1 MITQSAETLLL
12 RTFCLEPFHS
22 FSVAELSSKTGV
34 SRNWIYKLLDEFKVF
49 DLLLEERKTYRL
61 DFSNLLCRRIK
72 TFFDAK
78 FIFDSPFRD
87 RILRI
92 SEKITY
98 EMNPVS
104 IVLVGSVAVGREREI
119 SDIDFLVISGKKR
132 VPLIE
137 NTNIIVMTRL
147 EFEKKYAKGDDFIVS
162 ALAYG
167 KIIYDKEFFIRFY
180 EKPLPA
186 FTEETIQEKIHY
198 CEKLQDRIYSL
209 LRSDEERA
217 REETLHLTLQCARI
231 VLLRQRIIPGT
242 KYDITEQVKKY
253 DEELAYIIEE
263 LMKSRKIAREKILE
277 FLRKCRISVESF

>member
-1 MITQSAETLLL
+1 MIAQSAETLLL
-12 RTFCLEPFHS
+12 RTFCLEPFRS
-22 FSVAELSSKTGV
+22 FPVGELSSKTGV
-34 SRNWIYKLLDEFKVF
+34 SRNWIYKLLGEFKAF
-49 DLLLEERKTYRL
+49 NLLLEERKTYRL

-78 FIFDSPFRD
+78 FIFNSSFRD

-92 SEKITY
+92 SEKIIY
-98 EMNPVS
+98 EMNPDS
-104 IVLVGSVAVGREREI
+104 IILVGSVAAGKERETG
-119 SDIDFLVISGKKR
+119 DVDFLVITGKKR

-137 NTNIIVMTRL
+137 NTNIIAMTKS
-147 EFEKKYAKGDDFIVS
+147 EFEKKYTKGDDFIIS

-186 FTEETIQEKIHY
+186 FTEETIQEKIRY

-217 REETLHLTLQCARI
+217 REETLHLALQCARI

-242 KYDITEQVKKY
+242 KYDIAEQVKNY
-253 DEELAYIIEE
+253 DEELACIIEE
-263 LMKSRKIAREKILE
+263 LIKTRKVSREKILE
-277 FLRKCRISVESF
+277 FLRKCRISSF